1 MRTSYR
7 EDMTAA
13 NPLQTEPDHE
23 LLRRVTQGHT
33 DAFTELFR
41 RRRGE
46 VFRFATHMTGS
57 CQAGEDVLQDVFLVV
72 MREAGRYDASR
83 ASVSAWLCGIARNCV
98 RQRLTGD
105 RRYQPLAA
113 DDEAEGGGPV
123 DRQDSPLD
131 QLVRQERADLVR
143 EAIRA
148 LPLAYREAVV
158 LCDLQERP
166 YADAASILGCPIG
179 TVRSR
184 VHRGRALLAAALS
197 AERSADTANDE
208 ESVPGAQAGAVVS
221 KGCFV

>member
-7 EDMTAA
+7 EDMIAA
-13 NPLQTEPDHE
+13 NPPQTEPDHE

-57 CQAGEDVLQDVFLVV
+57 CQAGEDVLQDVFLTV
-72 MREAGRYDASR
+72 MREAGRYDATR

-98 RQRLTGD
+98 RQRLSGD
-105 RRYQPLAA
+105 RRYQPLAT
-113 DDEAEGGGPV
+113 DDEGDGGGPV

-143 EAIRA
+143 GAIRA

-158 LCDLQERP
+158 LCDLQELP
-166 YADAASILGCPIG
+166 YADAASILGCPLG

-197 AERSADTANDE
+197 AERSADTGHDE
-208 ESVPGAQAGAVVS
+208 ESVQGAEVGAVVS

>member
-13 NPLQTEPDHE
+13 IPPQTEPDHE

-46 VFRFATHMTGS
+46 IFRFATHMTGS
-57 CQAGEDVLQDVFLVV
+57 CQVGEDVLQDVFLVV
-72 MREAGRYDASR
+72 MRDAGRYDAAR

-98 RQRLTGD
+98 RQRLSGD
-105 RRYQPLAA
+105 RRYQSLTA
-113 DDEAEGGGPV
+113 DDEVDAAGPI
-123 DRQDSPLD
+123 DHRESPLD
-131 QLVRQERADLVR
+131 QLVRQERADILR
-143 EAIRA
+143 AAIRA

-158 LCDLQERP
+158 LCDLQELS
-166 YADAASILGCPIG
+166 YADAASVLGCPLG

-184 VHRGRALLAAALS
+184 LHRARALLAAALS
-197 AERSADTANDE
+197 ANRPAATPADE
-208 ESVPGAQAGAVVS
+208 ESVKEGEPAAVIS
-221 KGCFV
+221 KGCFA